1 MWYPEVNDIRI
12 FQISQQSWS
21 ILGSVCCLAI
31 TTFLYNIELSTI
43 HIFSL
48 ICEILRLW
56 LYFFFFNERFKCT
69 HHVFFSFSSAYL
81 FFSNQLQLKKVNF
94 CQGTLEFKCRKRRDH
109 FSNNANPYRADLQKE
124 YVSHYLVFT
133 RSAQSDSR
141 GIFFTFVCF

>member
-21 ILGSVCCLAI
+21 VLGSVCCLAI

-56 LYFFFFNERFKCT
+56 LNFFFFFNERFKYT
-69 HHVFFSFSSAYL
+69 HQVFFPCLQDICFFFQSAP
-81 FFSNQLQLKKVNF
+81 V
-94 CQGTLEFKCRKRRDH
+94 
-109 FSNNANPYRADLQKE
+109 KE
-124 YVSHYLVFT
+124 SKLLSGNT
-133 RSAQSDSR
+133 RILMLHQE
-141 GIFFTFVCF
+141 